1 MNRLINKTAIIF
13 VTDVELNKEIYYEK
27 NSVWKFVTVYRIK
40 QYDNYISYNKS
51 KIGRCETD
59 NAVKLGPT
67 NPILKIYLDIK
78 IKQHKQHKK

>member
-1 MNRLINKTAIIF
+1 M
-13 VTDVELNKEIYYEK
+13 
-27 NSVWKFVTVYRIK
+27 K

-78 IKQHKQHKK
+78 IKQHKQY